1 MQQLFRSQNPG
12 LAATNAA
19 AAAAAAAAATS
30 AAPPG
35 APNGTMQPQQMAQ
48 MAASQQFLAAQQ
60 NAAYAAQQAAPYVIN
75 PGQDAA
81 PYMGLI
87 TAQMPQYY
95 GVQWG
100 MYPSNLIPQQGTQPR
115 RPLTPSQQGAENQ
128 SYQVNKYYH
137 YLDFV

>member
-1 MQQLFRSQNPG
+1 
-12 LAATNAA
+12 
-19 AAAAAAAAATS
+19 
-30 AAPPG
+30 
-35 APNGTMQPQQMAQ
+35 MQPQQMAQ

-87 TAQMPQYY
+87 AQMPQYY

-128 SYQVNKYYH
+128 SYQVSYKEEIEYYLLCNKVECSCKSLSSKVFRFFFYFCSVYVISC
-137 YLDFV
+137 LK